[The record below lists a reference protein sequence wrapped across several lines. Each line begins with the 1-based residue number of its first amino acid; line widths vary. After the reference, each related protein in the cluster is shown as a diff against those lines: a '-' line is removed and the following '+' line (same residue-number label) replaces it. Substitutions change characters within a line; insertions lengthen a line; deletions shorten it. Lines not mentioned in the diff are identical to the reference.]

1 MVACGVTYV
10 ASFLRPPARRDL
22 RWLSGGLILGV
33 LGEAVLGAVV
43 VYSKLNAYVVMTH
56 FMLGIALLSVSVV
69 LCLRADHGPGRGT
82 LVVTRR
88 VLLLTRAYLV
98 LLVVAV
104 AAGTATTGAGP
115 HAGGKGAKRVAIG
128 LSDMTRIHAEAVWVT
143 AIVLLV
149 ILYTL
154 WKSDAPAHVQESGRI
169 LLGVM
174 VVQGMIGY
182 TQYITHLPSLLVG
195 IHVVGATMVV
205 STALW
210 FHHGLSDHLPEV
222 VDGGH
227 PGRSRHRPDR
237 RRRAGPRAGMRLPSP
252 RRRRAARAGGA
263 PSPIPGGT
271 GRMVPGGVVPPETA
285 PVGDVGTITDQE
297 TTSDR
302 PWLVIVWNDP
312 INLMSFVTF
321 VLQKLFGYSKEKA
334 TSLMLDIHTKGRAV
348 VSSGTRERAELD
360 VYRLHEHGLW
370 ATMEQSG

>member
-1 MVACGVTYV
+1 MPTLRLSPRGFLLLTRITLATVVLNVATGAAVRLSDSGLGCPDWPTCSHQRLTPPSSLHPVIEFGNRMVVLVLVVACGVTYV

-69 LCLRADHGPGRGT
+69 LCLRANHGPGRGT

-88 VLLLTRAYLV
+88 VLLLTRAYLA

-154 WKSDAPAHVQESGRI
+154 WKSDAPAHIQESGRI

-195 IHVVGATMVV
+195 FHVVGATAVV

-210 FHHGLSDHLPEV
+210 FHHGLSDHLPETLG
-222 VDGGH
+222 D
-227 PGRSRHRPDR
+227 
-237 RRRAGPRAGMRLPSP
+237 
-252 RRRRAARAGGA
+252 GA
-263 PSPIPGGT
+263 PAPGSK
-271 GRMVPGGVVPPETA
+271 TA
-285 PVGDVGTITDQE
+285 SSEPV
-297 TTSDR
+297 
-302 PWLVIVWNDP
+302 
-312 INLMSFVTF
+312 
-321 VLQKLFGYSKEKA
+321 
-334 TSLMLDIHTKGRAV
+334 
-348 VSSGTRERAELD
+348 REPA
-360 VYRLHEHGLW
+360 
-370 ATMEQSG
+370 